1 MLALAAI
8 FGADYEAAADGRGFT
23 LRVSPHAGCDAAVS
37 GAGAALE
44 IRYPDSYP
52 SAPPTLT
59 VWPLGGLPQGACDAL
74 AADLRQVAAAS
85 AGDVCAFALATR
97 AADWLADECI
107 ELLKNK
113 GNESPEMLRLRIE
126 TRQWLCGVLYPER
139 YGKRVINEGTVTYAV
154 TSAAA

>member
-1 MLALAAI
+1 MNPHTAPKLTQLTPTLASQICDRIIYGETLTAI
-8 FGADYEAAADGRGFT
+8 CDEPEMPT
-23 LRVSPHAGCDAAVS
+23 LRTVHRW
-37 GAGAALE
+37 LE
-44 IRYPDSYP
+44 
-52 SAPPTLT
+52 TNE
-59 VWPLGGLPQGACDAL
+59 
-74 AADLRQVAAAS
+74 
-85 AGDVCAFALATR
+85 AFAKELETAR
-97 AADWLADECI
+97 HFAADWLADECI

>member
-1 MLALAAI
+1 MKTHTAPKPTELTPTLASQICDRIIYGETLTAI
-8 FGADYEAAADGRGFT
+8 CDEPEMPT
-23 LRVSPHAGCDAAVS
+23 LRTVHRW
-37 GAGAALE
+37 LE
-44 IRYPDSYP
+44 
-52 SAPPTLT
+52 TNE
-59 VWPLGGLPQGACDAL
+59 
-74 AADLRQVAAAS
+74 
-85 AGDVCAFALATR
+85 AFAKELETAR
-97 AADWLADECI
+97 HFAADWLADECI

>member
-1 MLALAAI
+1 MKPNTAHKPTEL
-8 FGADYEAAADGRGFT
+8 T
-23 LRVSPHAGCDAAVS
+23 
-37 GAGAALE
+37 
-44 IRYPDSYP
+44 
-52 SAPPTLT
+52 PTLASQICDRIIYGETLTSICNESDMPTLPT
-59 VWPLGGLPQGACDAL
+59 VHRWLETNE
-74 AADLRQVAAAS
+74 
-85 AGDVCAFALATR
+85 AFAKEFETAR
-97 AADWLADECI
+97 RHAADWLADECI

>member
-1 MLALAAI
+1 MKTETPIKPTELTPTLASQICDRIIYGETLTAI
-8 FGADYEAAADGRGFT
+8 CDEPEMPT
-23 LRVSPHAGCDAAVS
+23 LRTVHRW
-37 GAGAALE
+37 LE
-44 IRYPDSYP
+44 
-52 SAPPTLT
+52 TNE
-59 VWPLGGLPQGACDAL
+59 
-74 AADLRQVAAAS
+74 
-85 AGDVCAFALATR
+85 AFAKELETAR
-97 AADWLADECI
+97 HFAADWLADECI

>member
-1 MLALAAI
+1 MSTNTAFKPTELTPPLASQICDRIVYGETLTAI
-8 FGADYEAAADGRGFT
+8 CDQPEMPT
-23 LRVSPHAGCDAAVS
+23 LRTVYHW
-37 GAGAALE
+37 LE
-44 IRYPDSYP
+44 
-52 SAPPTLT
+52 TNE
-59 VWPLGGLPQGACDAL
+59 
-74 AADLRQVAAAS
+74 
-85 AGDVCAFALATR
+85 AFAKEFETAR
-97 AADWLADECI
+97 RFAADWIADECI

>member
-1 MLALAAI
+1 MS
-8 FGADYEAAADGRGFT
+8 T
-23 LRVSPHAGCDAAVS
+23 NT
-37 GAGAALE
+37 
-44 IRYPDSYP
+44 
-52 SAPPTLT
+52 APKPTELTPTLASQICDRIACGETLTAICNEQEMPTLLT
-59 VWPLGGLPQGACDAL
+59 VYHWLETNE
-74 AADLRQVAAAS
+74 
-85 AGDVCAFALATR
+85 AFAKELETAR
-97 AADWLADECI
+97 RHAADWLADECI